1 MKRTRYAMII
11 LLLVAMVGMA
21 SAGLTITKNP
31 ATQTVPYGGTA
42 IFNIIVTNTGPED
55 INQLTVFDGAAPD
68 CNRAFGAWIFPAGIA
83 VNYACSLSPI
93 TTNIQ
98 NVAQAAGYTMT
109 TPPVA
114 VQSNVAM
121 AIVIVGP
128 PPTYTYSID
137 IEKLPVTQEVYFG
150 DTATFMIN
158 VENTG
163 TGELRN
169 VRVFDSAAPNCAKI
183 LGNMPPGAKESYT
196 CDMPNV
202 VRNIQNVA
210 TVQGT
215 KPTGGTVED
224 TDSALVYMVPCTS
237 TIGVSINPEQQ
248 SVLYD
253 GTAKWTVIVANLGTC
268 SLRDVKVSEANTAV
282 VVPQGCGKAIGTM
295 ARGTSQTYDCQV
307 EHVTAPFSKTLLA
320 QGMDPYGQTIQDTD
334 MGTVDVIPCNP
345 AITLSGTPASCI
357 IHKGGKCSWSVTV
370 ENKGDVALSGVAVS
384 GSVCKKSVGS
394 LAVGGKSTYK
404 CSKSGIT
411 TLGLLTYPIKAKG
424 TACGLSVGAS
434 DSLSVLVKPPMHPTR

>member
-1 MKRTRYAMII
+1 MII

-21 SAGLTITKNP
+21 SAALTLTKSP
-31 ATQTVPYGGTA
+31 ATQTVPFGGTA
-42 IFNIIVTNTGPED
+42 VFEIAVVNTGPED
-55 INQLTVFDGAAPD
+55 LSSVTFFDDAAPD
-68 CNRAFGAWIFPAGIA
+68 CARSDSRVLPAGFKL
-83 VNYACSLSPI
+83 YYTCSLSPI
-93 TTNIQ
+93 INNLQ
-98 NVAQAAGYTMT
+98 NNAQAAGYTVEAV
-109 TPPVA
+109 PKY
-114 VQSNVAM
+114 VQSNVAT
-121 AIVIVGP
+121 AIVLVGP

-137 IEKLPVTQEVYFG
+137 IEKLPVTQQVYFG
-150 DTATFMIN
+150 DTATFRIN

-163 TGELRN
+163 TGALTN

-183 LGNMPPGAKESYT
+183 LGNMAPGATESYT

-224 TDSALVYMVPCTS
+224 TDSAIVYMVPCTS

-295 ARGTSQTYDCQV
+295 ARETSQTYDCQV
-307 EHVTAPFSKTLLA
+307 EHVTAPFAKTLLA
-320 QGMDPYGQTIQDTD
+320 QGMDPYGQTVQGTDT
-334 MGTVDVIPCNP
+334 GTVDVIPCNL
-345 AITLSGTPASCI
+345 AISLSGTPASCI
-357 IHKGGKCSWSVTV
+357 IHKGGTCSWSVKV
-370 ENKGDVALSGVAVS
+370 ENKGDVALSGVKVS
-384 GSVCKKSVGS
+384 GSVCGKSVGA
-394 LAVGGKSTYK
+394 LAIGGTSTYK
-404 CSKSGIT
+404 CSKKGIS
-411 TLGLLTYPIKAKG
+411 TLGLLTYPIKATG
-424 TACGLSVGAS
+424 TACGQTVTAT

>member
-137 IEKLPVTQEVYFG
+137 IEKLPVTQQVYFG
-150 DTATFMIN
+150 DTATFRIN

-163 TGELRN
+163 TGALTN

-183 LGNMPPGAKESYT
+183 LGNMAPGATESYT

-210 TVQGT
+210 TVQGS

-224 TDSALVYMVPCTS
+224 TDSAIVYMVPCTS

-282 VVPQGCGKAIGTM
+282 AVPQGCGKAIGTM

-307 EHVTAPFSKTLLA
+307 EHVTAPFTKTLLA

>member
-307 EHVTAPFSKTLLA
+307 EHVTAPFAKTLLA